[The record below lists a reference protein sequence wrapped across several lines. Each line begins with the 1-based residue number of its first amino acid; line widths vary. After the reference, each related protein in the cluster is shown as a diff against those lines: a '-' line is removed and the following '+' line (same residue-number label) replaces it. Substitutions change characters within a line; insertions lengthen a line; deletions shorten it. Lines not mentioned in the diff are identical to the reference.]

1 MPTITID
8 LNSDVGESFGNW
20 SFGNDQAII
29 ASVSSVNVAGGFHAG
44 DPSGIRATCAA
55 AAAAGVT
62 VGAHPGYRDLAG
74 FGRRFIDMVP
84 SELTDDVIYQ
94 IGAVQALAAAAGTA
108 VRYVKPHGALYN
120 TIARHPEQARAVTE
134 AILAVDPSLPL
145 MVLPNSEIARVA
157 SDAGLRVVT
166 EAFADRAYNADGSL
180 VSRTLPGAVL
190 HSVDAVIEQVLRIAI
205 DRQVRAIDGT
215 LIDVS
220 VDSLCLHGDT
230 PEAVSL
236 AGAIRTAL
244 LGAGVSIRSFV

>member
-62 VGAHPGYRDLAG
+62 VGAHPGYRDLVG

-84 SELTDDVIYQ
+84 AELTNDVIYQ

-120 TIARHPEQARAVTE
+120 TIARHPEQARAVTD

-157 SDAGLRVVT
+157 SEAGLRVVT
-166 EAFADRAYNADGSL
+166 EAFADRAYNPDGSL

-215 LIDVS
+215 VIDVS

-236 AGAIRTAL
+236 AGAIRAAL
-244 LGAGVSIRSFV
+244 LGAGVDIRSFV